1 MEYKKKR
8 NVKNKNIKMIIF
20 DYNKDKKK
28 DFLMEYNSSEFL
40 IETEVPSSEVIISRT
55 DLNGNITFVNEIFTT
70 ISGYTEEEMIGKP
83 HNILRHPD
91 MPKVVFEEMWETLRK
106 TQRWEGIVKN
116 KRKDDGFY
124 WVNAMILGVFKDGE
138 LVEYKSVRLPIND
151 KQKAESQKR
160 FDKLR
165 KETNDT
171 TRTIIY
177 K

>member
-1 MEYKKKR
+1 
-8 NVKNKNIKMIIF
+8 
-20 DYNKDKKK
+20 
-28 DFLMEYNSSEFL
+28 
-40 IETEVPSSEVIISRT
+40 
-55 DLNGNITFVNEIFTT
+55 
-70 ISGYTEEEMIGKP
+70 MIGKP